1 MDSIPWEK
9 AQLEAEEKP
18 HYVLNKKNM
27 RTIERTSRCALD
39 LKDFCIFIE
48 GACDHFL
55 LSDFPVLAKNRFTW
69 MESRWESLLS

>member
-39 LKDFCIFIE
+39 GKDEKDYSHADDGKSALRAEILQIHTNYTNLFF
-48 GACDHFL
+48 
-55 LSDFPVLAKNRFTW
+55 K
-69 MESRWESLLS
+69 